1 MDLVA
6 RHRTLSSRK
15 QRINRWYRKPP
26 FAAAMLVLLF
36 IGSFDVFLPHSLHG
50 NRNLA

>member
-15 QRINRWYRKPP
+15 RRINRWYRKPQ
-26 FAAAMLVLLF
+26 FAAVMLVLLL
-36 IGSFDVFLPHSLHG
+36 IGSFGIYRTALHG